1 MESFSV
7 KAVLSALDKGFTSTI
22 KSSVS
27 SLNGIKNAASSATSS
42 IMKIASGIG
51 VFKAVS
57 AIGNGITGLIGD
69 MGEASA
75 AWKTFEGNMTMNG
88 TAASEIQDIKKE
100 LQDFEMCIRD
110 RSGSV
115 KALTGR
121 DDSGTKSK
129 TARTASDKAIWCCKE
144 RCGIADD
151 NGVDSSAGRGT
162 KSVL

>member
-88 TAASEIQDIKKE
+88 TAASEIQDIKRNCRILPHK
-100 LQDFEMCIRD
+100 QYI
-110 RSGSV
+110 V
-115 KALTGR
+115 PQ
-121 DDSGTKSK
+121 
-129 TARTASDKAIWCCKE
+129 IWQAHTPSLLLLEPKIL
-144 RCGIADD
+144 R
-151 NGVDSSAGRGT
+151 NS
-162 KSVL
+162 